1 VPKDTLAVFCAEGAE
16 PLAAIVRRMC
26 PHALLIACGPEGD
39 FDASEYATMQ
49 AAGFV
54 AAGLG
59 PNRLRSET
67 AALAALSLAA
77 GALDEIEKGI

>member
-1 VPKDTLAVFCAEGAE
+1 VPKETLAMFCAEGAE
-16 PLAAIVRRMC
+16 PLAAVVRRMR
-26 PHALLIACGPEGD
+26 PRATLIACGPEGD
-39 FDASEYATMQ
+39 FDAAEYAAMHT
-49 AAGFV
+49 AGFV

-77 GALDEIEKGI
+77 GALDEIDKGI